1 MTLVLSITSISS
13 TSIIYADDFSD
24 EIEVMTEDEGAEEAD
39 ITDDS
44 EIDFDSEEDISIN
57 GDQIEDEEPEESQGE
72 VTIEQEIPEE
82 DESEVSFD
90 DGVEESD
97 VEAAGDSTQNTYGNF
112 GYEEYNGGIRIT
124 DYTGTEDSVSVPAE
138 INGKKVIVIAPEVFA
153 WHNEL
158 KSITLPEG
166 LESIGYRFIAGTRI
180 TSLTVPSTV
189 TECDNNYGRHGITEG
204 SSLETLI
211 FADGTKTIPRCFCY
225 KGDYGSYNYTLQHIE
240 IPESV
245 TEIGEKAF
253 DGCAALEEIE
263 IGKEISRVGNSAF
276 QDCTGL
282 KKVSFQKND
291 KTVITNVGKKLYPV
305 TIGKQAFTN
314 CAALTEVN
322 LSVNINT
329 IEPMAFSGCKEL
341 KELNLPEGLENI
353 GYGFIANT
361 GVISLTVPSTVIGGD
376 NNYGREG
383 IMEGSVLE
391 TLIFADGIKTIP
403 GYFCYKGDYGSDN
416 YTLQHI
422 EIPESVTEIGEKAFD
437 GCAALEEIEI
447 GKEIS
452 RVGNSAFQECTGL
465 KKVSFQKNDKMVI
478 TNAGKKLYPVTIG
491 KQAFTNCAALT
502 EVNLSVNIN
511 TIEPMAFSGCK
522 ELKELNLPEGLENI
536 GYGFIANTGVI
547 SLTVPSTVIG
557 GDNNYGRE
565 GIMEGSV
572 LETLIFADGIKTIP
586 GYFCYKG
593 DYGSDNYTL
602 QHIEIP
608 ESVTEIGEKAF
619 DGCAA
624 LEEIEIGKEISRVGN
639 SAFQECTGLKKVSFQ
654 KNDKMVIT
662 NAGKKLYP
670 VTIGRQAFAGCTA
683 LTEVNLSVN
692 VNTIEPMAFSWCK
705 ELKELNL
712 PEGLE
717 SIGYDFIAGTE
728 ITSLIVPSTVTGCDS
743 NYGRYGIMDGAS
755 YLEKIEFADTMKAIP
770 DYFFKYYNNENN
782 PLKVIIPESVT
793 SIGDNTF
800 YNCKNITIYG
810 YTGSYAETYAVAH
823 NIPFESLGDVIGS
836 HEYDYS
842 STLDQWLLDKGT
854 SNSMN
859 YLIRG
864 DNFLC
869 TQSVAYYDSS
879 NSEKLVETMSNMIY
893 RGLDGW
899 RDIFIKDTTKEQAR
913 DVLLALLKEQESEV
927 SALADLEARQKYS
940 SLFIDTFKNANWA
953 FAVNY
958 GLNNEEINSLAKLCT
973 KDQIAEFLKSG
984 KDVTISAY
992 LQMKGG
998 YSSDSKVVKC
1008 IESFAESKTFINKV
1022 VQSADFISDAT
1033 KVLSLGEKTIN
1044 NYYDIQRLLNAD
1056 KMYEEMLLF
1065 IANDTGSVPVKNAA
1079 QELYNALHGGWYE
1092 LTNLLAGDIENEVAN
1107 KVYDELVG
1115 EVISA
1120 LPYGEI
1126 IKTSLHYSV
1135 DLSNLLFKTD
1145 DIQKQKDNMRCVAY
1159 IGSSISRW
1167 LINTRME
1174 YLTGADS
1181 TKAENAK
1188 KTVYAY
1194 YMLLKTRMA
1203 GEESLQKMM
1212 EIARTSWK
1220 EAYGVSKGISETLK
1234 SNLQWM
1240 KDSGVLKEMSTSV
1253 VACPVDVEIYDVSG
1267 NLVHTMKDGVEESG
1281 TIGNIYYSVAHEP
1294 VKDDYIKIVRIPVNR
1309 GYSLKCKAVDLG
1321 MVDFYTSTISDD
1333 GSEVQK
1339 SVFNI
1344 PVQKG
1349 NEIQISGISEEKTKC
1364 ELIKD
1369 DKVVKE
1375 YEGQTS
1381 SEQYIPVT
1389 SIQINKKDL
1398 SLKEGEREL
1407 IDFNILPSN
1416 ATVSQ
1421 INWISSDESVAAVSA
1436 DGIIS
1441 AKKAGKAV
1449 IKGVADKENDI
1460 TAEVSVTVLSTDKDD
1475 QPGKDDN
1482 TTIECKHSWS
1492 KWKTL
1497 NKATVFKGETQ
1508 TRTCSKCKKTEK
1520 RTLNNKVKPV
1530 IALNT
1535 TSVTLKVRQSTTGL
1549 KITKMANGDSVAS
1562 WKSSNTKVVKV
1573 SGNGK
1578 LTAQKK
1584 TGKAIVT
1591 VKLKSGIEK
1600 KITVKV
1606 QKGNVKTIKITGI
1619 GKNATLKMKQKM
1631 TLKPVR
1637 LPFTSMEKITF
1648 KSSNNKIATVNS
1660 KGVITA
1666 KKKGKATI
1674 TVKAGN
1680 KTAKIKVTVK

>member
-1 MTLVLSITSISS
+1 MRKRIYAWFMTLVLSITSISS

-24 EIEVMTEDEGAEEAD
+24 ETEGMTEDEGTEGED

-44 EIDFDSEEDISIN
+44 EIDFDSEEDASIN
-57 GDQIEDEEPEESQGE
+57 EEQIEEDESEESQDE
-72 VTIEQEIPEE
+72 VTIEQEISEE
-82 DESEVSFD
+82 EEAEVSFD

-97 VEAAGDSTQNTYGNF
+97 IEAVGDSAQNTYGVF
-112 GYEEYNGGIRIT
+112 GYEEYNGGVKIT
-124 DYTGTEDSVSVPAE
+124 NYTGTEDFVSVPAK
-138 INGKKVIVIAPEVFA
+138 INGKKVTVIDSEVFA
-153 WHNEL
+153 GHSEL

-166 LESIGYRFIAGTRI
+166 LESIGYQFIAGTGI

-189 TECDNNYGRHGITEG
+189 KWGGKDTYEGKTDGVTAGALHLEEVTFTEG
-204 SSLETLI
+204 MQ
-211 FADGTKTIPRCFCY
+211 TIPERFCSNMTEN
-225 KGDYGSYNYTLQHIE
+225 KNIQRVI

-245 TEIGEKAF
+245 TMIDTCAF
-253 DGCAALEEIE
+253 NKCSGIEEIK
-263 IGKEISRVGNSAF
+263 IGKNVRIIGSGAF
-276 QDCTGL
+276 ANCANL
-282 KKVSFQKND
+282 KKIIFEESDKDELAGETYQLELAWNVFMNDISLEAVKFPKHTKN
-291 KTVITNVGKKLYPV
+291 
-305 TIGKQAFTN
+305 IGGCIFKG
-314 CAALTEVN
+314 CEN
-322 LSVNINT
+322 LKS
-329 IEPMAFSGCKEL
+329 IE
-341 KELNLPEGLENI
+341 LPEGIENI
-353 GYGFIANT
+353 DQRFISGT
-361 GVISLTVPSTVIGGD
+361 KIRQLTIPSTIENGD
-376 NNYGREG
+376 LWYPKGLG
-383 IMEGSVLE
+383 I
-391 TLIFADGIKTIP
+391 IDG
-403 GYFCYKGDYGSDN
+403 
-416 YTLQHI
+416 
-422 EIPESVTEIGEKAFD
+422 
-437 GCAALEEIEI
+437 ALYL
-447 GKEIS
+447 KEIQF
-452 RVGNSAFQECTGL
+452 V
-465 KKVSFQKNDKMVI
+465 D
-478 TNAGKKLYPVTIG
+478 
-491 KQAFTNCAALT
+491 
-502 EVNLSVNIN
+502 
-511 TIEPMAFSGCK
+511 
-522 ELKELNLPEGLENI
+522 
-536 GYGFIANTGVI
+536 GVH
-547 SLTVPSTVIG
+547 T
-557 GDNNYGRE
+557 
-565 GIMEGSV
+565 
-572 LETLIFADGIKTIP
+572 
-586 GYFCYKG
+586 
-593 DYGSDNYTL
+593 
-602 QHIEIP
+602 
-608 ESVTEIGEKAF
+608 
-619 DGCAA
+619 
-624 LEEIEIGKEISRVGN
+624 
-639 SAFQECTGLKKVSFQ
+639 
-654 KNDKMVIT
+654 
-662 NAGKKLYP
+662 
-670 VTIGRQAFAGCTA
+670 
-683 LTEVNLSVN
+683 
-692 VNTIEPMAFSWCK
+692 
-705 ELKELNL
+705 
-712 PEGLE
+712 
-717 SIGYDFIAGTE
+717 
-728 ITSLIVPSTVTGCDS
+728 
-743 NYGRYGIMDGAS
+743 
-755 YLEKIEFADTMKAIP
+755 IP
-770 DYFFKYYNNENN
+770 DYFCSYENENDS
-782 PLKVIIPESVT
+782 LKKVIIPESVT

-810 YTGSYAETYAVAH
+810 YSGSYAETYAVAH

-859 YLIRG
+859 YLIHG

-869 TQSVAYYDSS
+869 IQSVAYYDSS

-927 SALADLEARQKYS
+927 SMLAKAEAGEKYAGIFVDS
-940 SLFIDTFKNANWA
+940 FKNANWA

-958 GLNNEEINSLAKLCT
+958 GLNSEEINSLAELCT

-998 YSSDSKVVKC
+998 YSADSKVVKC
-1008 IESFAESKTFINKV
+1008 IESFAKSKTFINRV
-1022 VQSADFISDAT
+1022 VEGADFISDAT

-1079 QELYNALHGGWYE
+1079 QELYNALHGGWRE

-1107 KVYDELVG
+1107 KVYDKLVG
-1115 EVISA
+1115 KVIAA

-1145 DIQKQKDNMRCVAY
+1145 DVQKQKDNMRCIAY

-1194 YMLLKTRMA
+1194 YMLLKIRMV
-1203 GEESLQKMM
+1203 GEENLQKMM
-1212 EIARTSWK
+1212 ETARISWK
-1220 EAYGVSKGISETLK
+1220 GAYGASKGISETLK

-1240 KDSGVLKEMSTSV
+1240 KASGVLKEMSTSV

-1267 NLVHTMKDGVEESG
+1267 NLIHTMKDGVEESG
-1281 TIGNIYYSVAHEP
+1281 TIGNIYYSVVHEP
-1294 VKDDYIKIVRIPVNR
+1294 VKDDYIKIVRLPVNS

-1321 MVDFYTSTISDD
+1321 MVDFHTSTISDD

-1349 NEIQISGISEEKTKC
+1349 NEIQISAISEEKTKC

-1381 SEQYIPVT
+1381 SEQYVSVT

-1416 ATVSQ
+1416 ATVPQ
-1421 INWISSDESVAAVSA
+1421 VNWTSSDESVAEVSA
-1436 DGIIS
+1436 NGVVS
-1441 AKKAGKAV
+1441 AKKAGKTV
-1449 IKGVADKENDI
+1449 IRGVADKENNI
-1460 TAEVSVTVLSTDKDD
+1460 TVEVSVTVLSESKDD
-1475 QPGKDDN
+1475 QTGKDDH
-1482 TTIECKHSWS
+1482 TTTECKHSWS

-1508 TRTCSKCKKTEK
+1508 KRTCSKCKKTEK

-1535 TSVTLKVRQSTTGL
+1535 TSVTLKVKQSTTGL

-1584 TGKAIVT
+1584 TGKATVT

-1600 KITVKV
+1600 KIIVKV
-1606 QKGNVKTIKITGI
+1606 QKSNVKTTKITGI
-1619 GKNATLKMKQKM
+1619 GKNTTLKMKQKM

-1648 KSSNNKIATVNS
+1648 KSSNNKVATVNS

-1666 KKKGKATI
+1666 KKKGKVTI
-1674 TVKAGN
+1674 TVKSGK
-1680 KTAKIKVTVK
+1680 KTVKIKVTVK

>member
-1 MTLVLSITSISS
+1 MT
-13 TSIIYADDFSD
+13 A
-24 EIEVMTEDEGAEEAD
+24 DEGAEEEN
-39 ITDDS
+39 ITDDL
-44 EIDFDSEEDISIN
+44 EIDFDSEEDVSIN
-57 GDQIEDEEPEESQGE
+57 EEQIEDEEPEESQDE
-72 VTIEQEIPEE
+72 VTIEQEISEE
-82 DESEVSFD
+82 EEAEVSFN

-97 VEAAGDSTQNTYGNF
+97 VETAGDSPQNTYGNF
-112 GYEEYNGGIRIT
+112 GYEEYNGGIKIT
-124 DYTGTEDSVSVPAE
+124 DYTGTESSVSVPAE

-166 LESIGYRFIAGTRI
+166 LESIGYRFIVGTKI

-189 TECDNNYGRHGITEG
+189 TECDSNYGRHGIT
-204 SSLETLI
+204 
-211 FADGTKTIPRCFCY
+211 
-225 KGDYGSYNYTLQHIE
+225 
-240 IPESV
+240 
-245 TEIGEKAF
+245 
-253 DGCAALEEIE
+253 
-263 IGKEISRVGNSAF
+263 
-276 QDCTGL
+276 
-282 KKVSFQKND
+282 
-291 KTVITNVGKKLYPV
+291 
-305 TIGKQAFTN
+305 
-314 CAALTEVN
+314 
-322 LSVNINT
+322 
-329 IEPMAFSGCKEL
+329 
-341 KELNLPEGLENI
+341 
-353 GYGFIANT
+353 
-361 GVISLTVPSTVIGGD
+361 
-376 NNYGREG
+376 
-383 IMEGSVLE
+383 EGSVLE

-422 EIPESVTEIGEKAFD
+422 KIPESVTEIGERAFC
-437 GCAALEEIEI
+437 GCAVLEEIEV

-452 RVGNSAFQECTGL
+452 RVGNSAFQDCTGL
-465 KKVSFQKNDKMVI
+465 KKVSFQKNDKTVM
-478 TNAGKKLYPVTIG
+478 TNTGKKLFPVTIG
-491 KQAFTNCAALT
+491 RQAFAGCTALT

-522 ELKELNLPEGLENI
+522 ELKELNLPEGLESI
-536 GYGFIANTGVI
+536 GYGFIANTGVT
-547 SLTVPSTVIG
+547 SLTVPSTVTG
-557 GDNNYGRE
+557 GECSYGRDKE
-565 GIMEGSV
+565 GITEGSV

-602 QHIEIP
+602 QHIKIP
-608 ESVTEIGEKAF
+608 ESVTEIGERAF
-619 DGCAA
+619 CGCAV
-624 LEEIEIGKEISRVGN
+624 LEEIEVGKEISRVGN
-639 SAFQECTGLKKVSFQ
+639 SAFQDCTGLKKVSFQ
-654 KNDKMVIT
+654 KNDKTVMT
-662 NAGKKLYP
+662 NTGKKLFP

-692 VNTIEPMAFSWCK
+692 INTIEPMAFSGCK

-717 SIGYDFIAGTE
+717 SIGYGFIAGTE

-743 NYGRYGIMDGAS
+743 NYGRYGIMDGAL

-770 DYFFKYYNNENN
+770 DYFFQYYNNENN
-782 PLKVIIPESVT
+782 SLKVIIPESVT

-810 YTGSYAETYAVAH
+810 YSGSYAETYAIAH

-842 STLDQWLLDKGT
+842 STLDRWLLDKGT

-899 RDIFIKDTTKEQAR
+899 RDIFIRDTTKEQAR

-927 SALADLEARQKYS
+927 SMLAKAEAGEKYAGIFVDS
-940 SLFIDTFKNANWA
+940 FKNANWA

-958 GLNNEEINSLAKLCT
+958 GLNSEEINSLAKLCT

-998 YSSDSKVVKC
+998 YSADSKVVKC

-1079 QELYNALHGGWYE
+1079 QELYNALHGGWRE

-1107 KVYDELVG
+1107 KAYDKLVG
-1115 EVISA
+1115 KVIAA

-1145 DIQKQKDNMRCVAY
+1145 DVQKQKDNMRCVAY

-1212 EIARTSWK
+1212 ETARISWK

-1240 KDSGVLKEMSTSV
+1240 KASGVLKEMSTSV

-1267 NLVHTMKDGVEESG
+1267 NLIHTMKDGVEESG
-1281 TIGNIYYSVAHEP
+1281 TIGNIYYSVIHEP
-1294 VKDDYIKIVRIPVNR
+1294 VEDDYIKIVRIPINS

-1416 ATVSQ
+1416 ATVPQ
-1421 INWISSDESVAAVSA
+1421 INWTSSDESVAEVSV
-1436 DGIIS
+1436 DGIVN
-1441 AKKAGKAV
+1441 AKKAGKTV
-1449 IKGVADKENDI
+1449 IKGVAAKENSI
-1460 TAEVSVTVLSTDKDD
+1460 TVEISVTVSSMEAPKPVITPPPSEGDY
-1475 QPGKDDN
+1475 PGKNDN
-1482 TTIECKHSWS
+1482 TEVECKHSWS
-1492 KWKTL
+1492 NWKTL
-1497 NKATVFKGETQ
+1497 DRATVFKGETQ
-1508 TRTCSKCKKTEK
+1508 TRTCSKCRKTEK

-1535 TSVTLKVRQSTTGL
+1535 TSVTLKVKQSTSGL
-1549 KITKMANGDSVAS
+1549 KITQIADGDSVAS
-1562 WKSSNTKVVKV
+1562 WESSNTKVVKV

-1606 QKGNVKTIKITGI
+1606 QKGNVKTTKITGI
-1619 GKNATLKMKQKM
+1619 GKSVTLKKKQKM
-1631 TLKPVR
+1631 TLKPIRV
-1637 LPFTSMEKITF
+1637 PFTSLEKVTF
-1648 KSSNNKIATVNS
+1648 KSSNKKVATVNS
-1660 KGVITA
+1660 KGVVTA
-1666 KKKGKATI
+1666 RKKGKATI
-1674 TVKAGN
+1674 TVKSGK
-1680 KTAKIKVTVK
+1680 KTVKIKVIVK